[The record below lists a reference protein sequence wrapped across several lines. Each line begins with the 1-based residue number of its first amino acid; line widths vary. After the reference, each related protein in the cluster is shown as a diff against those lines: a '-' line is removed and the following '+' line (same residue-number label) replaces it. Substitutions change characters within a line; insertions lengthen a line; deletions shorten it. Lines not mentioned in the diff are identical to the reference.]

1 MANLNISVV
10 CYSLVYQFRKR
21 DEVYLLLLHSI
32 VNPSI
37 PHTKQVLDYNKEYVM
52 ITFLGNVRERTWL
65 AVTVDQINLLKC
77 GRRVDSVVLV
87 LRLKALPAL
96 RLSMLFGR

>member
-1 MANLNISVV
+1 
-10 CYSLVYQFRKR
+10 
-21 DEVYLLLLHSI
+21 
-32 VNPSI
+32 
-37 PHTKQVLDYNKEYVM
+37 M

-87 LRLKALPAL
+87 LRLKAL

>member
-10 CYSLVYQFRKR
+10 CYSLVHQFRKR

-32 VNPSI
+32 VNPTQKKKVS
-37 PHTKQVLDYNKEYVM
+37 DYNKEYVM

-87 LRLKALPAL
+87 LRLKAL